1 MAMITMRKQDSIIQF
16 SLTNSHYAV
25 VPWFSFITINICIWR
40 NKNKL
45 ILKYKHMY

>member
-1 MAMITMRKQDSIIQF
+1 MITMRKQDSIIQF

-25 VPWFSFITINICIWR
+25 VPFITINICIWW

-45 ILKYKHMY
+45 ILKYKHNVLTY